1 MKPKWIGWSVAALVV
16 GTLAGYAIYW
26 YVVAPKVDAAIDDWV
41 AMQRQAGLTLEFQRT
56 PVAGFPWE
64 FRSIFRNPHVAGS
77 INGQPVEWQGAAL
90 ELSLSPFDLETIR
103 FSAAGH
109 HRVDLGAARYTLDA
123 AALNGALAFRDD
135 GTMAKVDA
143 EGESIKLELPN
154 GTGMSL
160 DGATIGLTLPE
171 APPRSDQESAA
182 DFSVDATNVA
192 LPAGTTLLTADPLT
206 TVRIAG
212 SIKGPIPAAPLSPA
226 LAAWSNQGGTL
237 EVKAFTLAQPP
248 LTLTGSATLALDQ
261 DLQPIGAANM
271 TARGLGE
278 TIDLLAR
285 QGRLAAGDATKFKL
299 FVKGAQS
306 PGADGV
312 PEVATGLSLQ
322 NGYLSWG
329 PFRLARMPRITW
341 P

>member
-1 MKPKWIGWSVAALVV
+1 
-16 GTLAGYAIYW
+16 
-26 YVVAPKVDAAIDDWV
+26 
-41 AMQRQAGLTLEFQRT
+41 
-56 PVAGFPWE
+56 
-64 FRSIFRNPHVAGS
+64 
-77 INGQPVEWQGAAL
+77 
-90 ELSLSPFDLETIR
+90 
-103 FSAAGH
+103 
-109 HRVDLGAARYTLDA
+109 
-123 AALNGALAFRDD
+123 
-135 GTMAKVDA
+135 
-143 EGESIKLELPN
+143 
-154 GTGMSL
+154 
-160 DGATIGLTLPE
+160 
-171 APPRSDQESAA
+171 
-182 DFSVDATNVA
+182 
-192 LPAGTTLLTADPLT
+192 
-206 TVRIAG
+206 
-212 SIKGPIPAAPLSPA
+212 
-226 LAAWSNQGGTL
+226 
-237 EVKAFTLAQPP
+237 VKAFTLAQPP